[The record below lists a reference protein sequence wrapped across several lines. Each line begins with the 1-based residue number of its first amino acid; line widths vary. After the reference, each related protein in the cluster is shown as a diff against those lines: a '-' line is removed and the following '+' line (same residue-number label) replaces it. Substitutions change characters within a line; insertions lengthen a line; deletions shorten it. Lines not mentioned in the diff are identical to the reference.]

1 MKKMFKSLIFI
12 VLAICPFLIKAS
24 GLNYEDTIHYVNNYI
39 YKFPKYSNY
48 LFFND
53 RLPFI
58 YEKTDFVYDSKFKSG
73 GLLSKTEFEI
83 SNQKNNTYLSNGL
96 EYWTNTKSSA
106 SRHYVIN
113 YTLQEKL
120 DSSETGVRITEYV
133 NNNVGVSGNGS
144 YSNPFKFDEIIS
156 LHVNSTNILRGKIST
171 ASCSNSSLKKET
183 ITLTFTDGTG
193 TNVYLCPENGYRVLT
208 NSCSSYM
215 TKDTNNKYY
224 IHDVKKDNL
233 ICNVDFTY
241 ITNKVTL
248 SCSDCDMNA
257 SPNVLY
263 SSVYIH
269 DKWFT
274 DKNATTLVDK
284 INTKPSKRGYTFK
297 GYLHNGNLII
307 NSSGNI
313 LDGVTAHITEDT
325 VLNANMEANT
335 YQITLNAP
343 NATSNDHTKSQNVLF
358 DSEMPS
364 VVIPQRTYTVNYNA
378 NGGTVSKASETIS
391 YSFDGYTY
399 NNIKYIN
406 GNGSSAHKWDVD
418 SNATLTG
425 VWSGGTFNLAIP
437 TRSGH
442 VFEGW
447 SKNSDGGGTLYKG
460 QQEVFNLMSSSNT
473 SVTLYA
479 KWTKCSAGTY
489 LSSNSCVK
497 CSGGYYSAAGAD
509 NCSVCGKNTYSSDG
523 ASRCTTC
530 AAGTYTTGIGSSS
543 CIGCPPGSI
552 CPAGSDPQP
561 CPVGYK
567 CTPTTQE
574 PCPAGYFSAG
584 NAISCTRCPKGYY
597 CPGKTDKISCPSGY
611 TSDAGAATETS
622 CYIKVSGGHYL
633 ATAKG
638 TTTTACVAGKYKA
651 EHNVNYGSTS
661 NCDTCATGHTSQ
673 AGASSCTK
681 INYTVT
687 ISRNNTNYGT
697 VSSSTVSIPY
707 GTTYTTSGNKL
718 TFSNGTTITATP
730 TSATGYTT
738 TVGSW
743 SSSSGTITGAT
754 TITVNFSRRG
764 NNYSVV
770 YNCNGGT
777 PTDTYTSAHIYGTAS
792 KLKTNQCAKTGS
804 TFNGW
809 KDANGTTY
817 TNEQSISTLVSTD
830 NGSITLTAQW
840 KTNTYKIAFAAN
852 GGSGSMSTMT
862 VSYGQKVKLT
872 NNAFTKA
879 GHKYEGWS
887 GSNGKNYSNGQ
898 EVSNLTSTNGATVTM
913 TARWTKC
920 GAGTY
925 LSGNTC
931 TNCSAG
937 YYSGAG
943 ASSCSA
949 CPAGQYSSAGSSEC
963 STCTAGYYCPGSSN
977 RTACPAGTY
986 SSAGASSCTACA
998 AGSYTSTTG
1007 NSTCTACQGSTTSG
1021 TGKTSC
1027 DANCSN
1033 ASNVSSWN
1041 TATWSANSVSNS
1053 CSISTCASGYTLSG
1067 GTCVSAIPGT
1077 RVTFDGSYWSWRS
1090 GSNCTTHNTCGTGMC
1105 NTVGVAHTELYVTEI
1120 KGSMVHGWFDIS
1132 LLTSPGAG
1140 GNCLNGKCA
1149 SVCKSTYALYET
1161 KVVGG
1166 KTYAKIQ
1173 LADVY
1178 YVFRCAIN
1186 GEGC

>member
-1 MKKMFKSLIFI
+1 MKKIFKSLIFLMLI
-12 VLAICPFLIKAS
+12 ICPYFIKAS
-24 GLNYEDTIHYVNNYI
+24 GLNYDDTIHYVNNYI
-39 YKFPKYSNY
+39 YRFPKYGNY

-53 RLPFI
+53 GLPYV
-58 YEKTDFVYDSKFKSG
+58 YENTDYVYDSKYKSG
-73 GLLSKTEFEI
+73 GMLSKTEFEI
-83 SNQKNNTYLSNGL
+83 SNKKKNTYLSNGL
-96 EYWTNTKSSA
+96 EYWTSTKSSA

-120 DSSETGVRITEYV
+120 DSKTTGVRVTEYI
-133 NNNVGVSGNGS
+133 NNNIGVSGKGS
-144 YSNPFKFDEIIS
+144 YSDPFQFNNIIS
-156 LHVNSTNILRGKIST
+156 LHVNTTNLLRGKIST

-193 TNVYLCPENGYRVLT
+193 ANVYLCPENGYKVLS

-215 TKDTNNKYY
+215 TKDINNKYLV
-224 IHDVKKDNL
+224 HDVKKDNL
-233 ICNVDFTY
+233 ICNIDFTY

-248 SCSDCDMNA
+248 SCSNCDSNA
-257 SPNVLY
+257 TPNVLY
-263 SSVYIH
+263 SSVAVH
-269 DKWFT
+269 DKWFNNQ
-274 DKNATTLVDK
+274 NATTIVDK
-284 INTKPSKRGYTFK
+284 INTKPTKRGYTFK
-297 GYLHNGNLII
+297 GYYHNGYLII
-307 NSSGNI
+307 DPSGKI
-313 LDGVTAHITEDT
+313 IEGVTAHITADT
-325 VLNANMEANT
+325 TLSATMEANT

-343 NATSNDHTKSQNVLF
+343 NATSSEHTKSQYVVF
-358 DSEMPS
+358 DSNMPS

-378 NGGTVSKASETIS
+378 NGGTINKTSDTIS
-391 YSFDGYTY
+391 YSFDGYSY
-399 NNIKYIN
+399 NNVKYIN

-425 VWSGGTFNLAIP
+425 IWSGGTFNLAIP
-437 TRSGH
+437 TRNGH

-447 SKNSDGGGTLYKG
+447 SKNSDGSGTLYKG
-460 QQEVFNLMSSSNT
+460 QQEVFNLMSGSNT

-497 CSGGYYSAAGAD
+497 CSAGYYSAAGAD
-509 NCSVCGKNTYSSDG
+509 NCSVCQKNTYSSEG
-523 ASRCTTC
+523 AINCTTC
-530 AAGTYTTGIGSSS
+530 
-543 CIGCPPGSI
+543 P
-552 CPAGSDPQP
+552 
-561 CPVGYK
+561 
-567 CTPTTQE
+567 
-574 PCPAGYFSAG
+574 
-584 NAISCTRCPKGYY
+584 
-597 CPGKTDKISCPSGY
+597 
-611 TSDAGAATETS
+611 
-622 CYIKVSGGHYL
+622 
-633 ATAKG
+633 
-638 TTTTACVAGKYKA
+638 
-651 EHNVNYGSTS
+651 
-661 NCDTCATGHTSQ
+661 TGHTST
-673 AGASSCTK
+673 AGSSSCTK

-697 VSSSTVSIPY
+697 VSSSSLSIPY
-707 GTTYTTSGNKL
+707 GTTYTVSGNKL
-718 TFSNGTTITATP
+718 TFSDETTVTATA

-743 SSSSGTITGAT
+743 SSTSGTITGDT

-764 NNYSVV
+764 NNYNVI

-777 PTDTYTSAHIYGTAS
+777 PTDTYTSAHVYGTAS
-792 KLKTNQCAKTGS
+792 NLKANQCAKTGS
-804 TFNGW
+804 TFAGW
-809 KDANGTTY
+809 KDSNGTTY
-817 TNEQSISTLVSTD
+817 SNKQSVSTLVSTD

-840 KTNTYKIAFAAN
+840 KTNTYTIAFAAN
-852 GGSGSMSTMT
+852 GGSGTMNSMS

-872 NNAFTKA
+872 ANAFTRT
-879 GHKYEGWS
+879 GHKYEGWA
-887 GSNGKNYSNGQ
+887 GSNGTNYSNQQ
-898 EVSNLTSTNGATVTM
+898 EVSNLTATNGATVTM
-913 TARWTKC
+913 SARWTQC

-937 YYSGAG
+937 YYSSAG
-943 ASSCSA
+943 ASSCSP
-949 CPAGQYSSAGSSEC
+949 CEAGKYSAAGASTC
-963 STCTAGYYCPGSSN
+963 STCTAGYYCPGASN
-977 RTACPAGTY
+977 RVACSAGYY

-998 AGSYTSTTG
+998 TGSYTSTTG

-1033 ASNVSSWN
+1033 ASNVSTWN

-1053 CSISTCASGYTLSG
+1053 CSIKTCSSGYSLSG

-1077 RVTFDGSYWSWRS
+1077 RVTFSGSYWSWRS
-1090 GSNCTTHNTCGTGMC
+1090 GSNCTNHNTCGTGMC

-1140 GNCLNGKCA
+1140 GNCLNGRCA
-1149 SVCKSTYALYET
+1149 SVCNSTYALYET

>member
-1 MKKMFKSLIFI
+1 MKKIFKSLIFLMLI
-12 VLAICPFLIKAS
+12 ICPYFIKAS
-24 GLNYEDTIHYVNNYI
+24 GLNYDDTIHYVNNYI
-39 YKFPKYSNY
+39 YRFPKYGNY

-53 RLPFI
+53 GLPYV
-58 YEKTDFVYDSKFKSG
+58 YENTDYVYDSKYKSG
-73 GLLSKTEFEI
+73 GMLSKTEFEI
-83 SNQKNNTYLSNGL
+83 SNKKKNTYLSNGL
-96 EYWTNTKSSA
+96 EYWTSTKSSA

-120 DSSETGVRITEYV
+120 DSKTTGVRVTEYI
-133 NNNVGVSGNGS
+133 NNNIGVSGKGS
-144 YSNPFKFDEIIS
+144 YSDPFQFNNIIS
-156 LHVNSTNILRGKIST
+156 LHVNTTNLLRGKIST

-193 TNVYLCPENGYRVLT
+193 ANVYLCPENGYKVLS

-215 TKDTNNKYY
+215 TKDINNKYLV
-224 IHDVKKDNL
+224 HDVKKDNL
-233 ICNVDFTY
+233 ICNIDFTY

-248 SCSDCDMNA
+248 SCSNCDSNA
-257 SPNVLY
+257 TPNVLY
-263 SSVYIH
+263 SSVAVH
-269 DKWFT
+269 DKWFNNQ
-274 DKNATTLVDK
+274 NATTIVDK
-284 INTKPSKRGYTFK
+284 INTKPTKRGYTFK
-297 GYLHNGNLII
+297 GYYHNGYLII
-307 NSSGNI
+307 DPSGKI
-313 LDGVTAHITEDT
+313 IEGVTAHITADT
-325 VLNANMEANT
+325 TLSATMEANT

-343 NATSNDHTKSQNVLF
+343 NATSSEHTKSQYVVF
-358 DSEMPS
+358 DSNMPS

-378 NGGTVSKASETIS
+378 NGGTINKTSDTIS
-391 YSFDGYTY
+391 YSFDGYSY
-399 NNIKYIN
+399 NNVKYIN

-425 VWSGGTFNLAIP
+425 IWSGGTFNLAIP
-437 TRSGH
+437 TRNGH

-447 SKNSDGGGTLYKG
+447 SKNSDGSGTLYKG
-460 QQEVFNLMSSSNT
+460 QQEVFNLMSGSNT

-497 CSGGYYSAAGAD
+497 CSAGYYSASGAD
-509 NCSVCGKNTYSSDG
+509 NCSVCQKNTYSSEG
-523 ASRCTTC
+523 AINCTTC
-530 AAGTYTTGIGSSS
+530 EAGTYTTGTGSSS
-543 CIGCPPGSI
+543 CIGCPTGSV

-561 CPVGYK
+561 CPVGYR
-567 CTPTTQE
+567 CTATTKE
-574 PCPAGYFSAG
+574 ECPPGYYSSG
-584 NAISCTRCPKGYY
+584 NAISCSRCPVGYY
-597 CPGKTDKISCPSGY
+597 CPGKTDKIACPTGY
-611 TSDAGAATETS
+611 TSDAQSSAENQ
-622 CYIKVSGGHYL
+622 CYIKVPNGKYL
-633 ATAKG
+633 VTAK
-638 TTTTACVAGKYKA
+638 TTTQNSCPAGKFKT
-651 EHNVNYGSTS
+651 EHNVYYGSVS
-661 NCDTCATGHTSQ
+661 SCETCPTGHTST
-673 AGASSCTK
+673 AGSSSCTK

-697 VSSSTVSIPY
+697 VSSSSLSIPY
-707 GTTYTTSGNKL
+707 GTTYTVSGNKL
-718 TFSNGTTITATP
+718 TFSNGTTVTAT
-730 TSATGYTT
+730 TSAVTGYTT

-743 SSSSGTITGAT
+743 SSTGGTITGNT

-764 NNYSVV
+764 NNYNVI

-777 PTDTYTSAHIYGTAS
+777 PTDTYTSAHVYGTAS
-792 KLKTNQCAKTGS
+792 NLKANQCKKTGS
-804 TFNGW
+804 TFAGW
-809 KDANGTTY
+809 KDSNGTTY
-817 TNEQSISTLVSTD
+817 SNKQSVSTLVSTD

-840 KTNTYKIAFAAN
+840 TTNTYTIAFAAN
-852 GGSGSMSTMT
+852 GGSGTMNSMS

-872 NNAFTKA
+872 ANAFTRA
-879 GHKYEGWS
+879 GYKYEGWAS
-887 GSNGKNYSNGQ
+887 SNGTNYSNQQ
-898 EVSNLTSTNGATVTM
+898 EVSNLTATNGETVTM
-913 TARWTKC
+913 TARWTQC
-920 GAGTY
+920 TAGTY

-937 YYSGAG
+937 YYSSAG
-943 ASSCSA
+943 ASSCSP
-949 CPAGQYSSAGSSEC
+949 CEAGKYSAAGASTC
-963 STCTAGYYCPGSSN
+963 STCTAGYYCPGASN
-977 RTACPAGTY
+977 RVACSAGYY

-998 AGSYTSTTG
+998 TGSYTSTTG

-1027 DANCSN
+1027 DASCSN
-1033 ASNVSSWN
+1033 ASNVSTWN

-1053 CSISTCASGYTLSG
+1053 CSIKTCSSGYSLSG
-1067 GTCVSAIPGT
+1067 GTCVSSIPGT
-1077 RVTFDGSYWSWRS
+1077 RVTFSGSYWSWRS
-1090 GSNCTTHNTCGTGMC
+1090 GSNCTNHNTCGTGMC

-1149 SVCKSTYALYET
+1149 SVCNSTYALYET